1 MKQRLLTSLT
11 LLSTV
16 LLLTACS
23 QNQGQET
30 VEETSTTT
38 TSQSSTSHSST
49 VSSTET
55 ATSSS
60 SQSATEQDDT
70 GIQLESGQKTIDYAV
85 GILGDKEWQVIEDNY
100 NRTNSIPFNLLQGN
114 DQSLYRVY
122 QNGVITDLDGNT
134 IYEP

>member
-1 MKQRLLTSLT
+1 MKQRLVTSLT

-16 LLLTACS
+16 LVLTACS

-30 VEETSTTT
+30 VEVSSTT

-55 ATSSS
+55 VTSSS

-122 QNGVITDLDGNT
+122 QNGVITDLDGN
-134 IYEP
+134 IIHEP